1 MEQRKLDEF
10 IKRTCDR
17 IYRNGRTTYSQQY
30 DSDDEP
36 RWSPRNRIRQSLM
49 IREGRVIEIGAF
61 GNPRPPGRPQGSL
74 NKRSRWE
81 LPGD

>member
-17 IYRNGRTTYSQQY
+17 IYRGGRTRFSPQY

-36 RWSPRNRIRQSLM
+36 RWKPKTRTTANLM
-49 IREGRVIEIGAF
+49 VRAGRVIEIGAF
-61 GNPRPPGRPQGSL
+61 GQPKPIGRPQGSL
-74 NKRSRWE
+74 NKKNIS
-81 LPGD
+81 